1 MTHKL
6 DGCLK
11 DLREQAEIGYDTI
24 TVDPRD
30 WDRWEKEI
38 TEELGRIEGYT
49 ATSRSVT
56 DNLMVVAETTW
67 RQE

>member
-11 DLREQAEIGYDTI
+11 DLREQADIGYDTI

-30 WDRWEKEI
+30 WVRWEKEI
-38 TEELGRIEGYT
+38 TAELDKIEGYT
-49 ATSRSVT
+49 ATSRSIT
-56 DNLMVVAETTW
+56 DNLMVVAESTW
-67 RQE
+67 RQI

>member
-30 WDRWEKEI
+30 WQRWEKEI
-38 TEELGRIEGYT
+38 TEEIDRIDGYT
-49 ATSRSVT
+49 NINRSLT
-56 DNLMVVAETTW
+56 DNLLAVAETTW